1 MKPTQDALIRS
12 KIPPGYE
19 RLATDTIL
27 EDGDLLWDFLDHAFQ
42 PPKPTWFAEK
52 SQRRVGES
60 NYIIRKAIQEVQQ
73 EQTVSQDQAPKPN
86 YGLW

>member
-1 MKPTQDALIRS
+1 MQPTKDALIRS

-19 RLATDTIL
+19 RLLTGTIL
-27 EDGDLLWDFLDHAFQ
+27 EDGDLLWNFLDYVFQ
-42 PPKPTWFAEK
+42 PPVPIWFADK
-52 SQRRVGES
+52 SQRRVSEY
-60 NYIIRKAIQEVQQ
+60 NYAIRKVKQEAQP

>member
-19 RLATDTIL
+19 RLATDAIL
-27 EDGDLLWDFLDHAFQ
+27 EDGDLLWNFLDHAFQ
-42 PPKPTWFAEK
+42 PPKPTRFTEK
-52 SQRRVGES
+52 SQRRVSEY
-60 NYIIRKAIQEVQQ
+60 NYAIRKVSQ

>member
-27 EDGDLLWDFLDHAFQ
+27 EDGDLLWDFVDHAFQ
-42 PPKPTWFAEK
+42 PPKSTWFVEK
-52 SQRRVGES
+52 SQRRVNEY
-60 NYIIRKAIQEVQQ
+60 NYAIRKTKQ